1 METVVPIQYREDF
14 FRAAVDTVH
23 DPVTLISKDF
33 KILYHNKRVSSLY
46 GSIVGEVCFETL
58 FGLEKPC
65 ENCLMPDP
73 LKDGKPRK
81 SIGKLKLPNDR
92 IVWVE
97 ANAVPFRNGEG
108 ELIGVIDI
116 LRDITEKKEAGA
128 QLKEALASSSAEPAV
143 IGSDRKQLKEE
154 LRESERRQSMMH
166 RIAEIFV
173 SVPDDQM
180 YGDVLQIVLEAMESP
195 HGTFAYINEHGD
207 RVVPSMTRDIW
218 DECKIADKDIVFPRE
233 KWVGI
238 WGRCL
243 TARKSF
249 HSEGPFTIP
258 EGHIPIKRAL
268 AVPIIHKA
276 EVIGNFMVGN
286 KKTHYGDRD
295 VELLEAIAR
304 RVAPI
309 LNARLNREREE
320 KGRRRAEEKLRAS
333 YRFLEIANRHT
344 EMTPLVN
351 EFILETKKLTGC
363 EAVAIRILDR
373 DGNIPYQAYDGF
385 SEEFYRLENPL
396 SLKSDRCMCIN
407 VIKGNADPGLTFYT
421 EGGSFFMNGTTR
433 FLATV
438 SEEQKGQTRNVCNRF
453 GYESVALV
461 PIRSGDRIIG
471 LIHFADSREDAV
483 PLELVRTMEWAAME
497 LGTAIRRVQAREA
510 LQRAH
515 DGLEQRV
522 EKRTAEIVRASE
534 KLKRSEEELRL
545 LSSQLLTAQETERR
559 RIAGDLH
566 DSICQSLNMIK
577 FKLGE
582 SLGHLDKGMPEQ
594 ARDSCKIMTAA
605 IQDVLDEV
613 RHICMDLRPSLLDD
627 LGILVTIDWFCREF
641 EEFHPEISI
650 EKELGVEERQVP
662 ESLKIVL
669 YRLLQEAMSN
679 IVKHSKADR
688 VRVTLKRKDKDDML
702 EFAIED
708 NGRGF
713 DLEEVLSVES
723 TKRGIGLGSMRE
735 RTRLSGGSFSIEAVK
750 GVGTVVR
757 ASWPSEELESP

>member
-81 SIGKLKLPNDR
+81 RIGKLKLPNDR

-233 KWVGI
+233 KRVGI

-351 EFILETKKLTGC
+351 EFIIETKKLTGC

-483 PLELVRTMEWAAME
+483 PLELVRTM
-497 LGTAIRRVQAREA
+497 
-510 LQRAH
+510 
-515 DGLEQRV
+515 
-522 EKRTAEIVRASE
+522 
-534 KLKRSEEELRL
+534 
-545 LSSQLLTAQETERR
+545 
-559 RIAGDLH
+559 
-566 DSICQSLNMIK
+566 
-577 FKLGE
+577 
-582 SLGHLDKGMPEQ
+582 
-594 ARDSCKIMTAA
+594 
-605 IQDVLDEV
+605 
-613 RHICMDLRPSLLDD
+613 
-627 LGILVTIDWFCREF
+627 
-641 EEFHPEISI
+641 
-650 EKELGVEERQVP
+650 
-662 ESLKIVL
+662 
-669 YRLLQEAMSN
+669 
-679 IVKHSKADR
+679 
-688 VRVTLKRKDKDDML
+688 
-702 EFAIED
+702 
-708 NGRGF
+708 
-713 DLEEVLSVES
+713 
-723 TKRGIGLGSMRE
+723 
-735 RTRLSGGSFSIEAVK
+735 
-750 GVGTVVR
+750 
-757 ASWPSEELESP
+757 